1 MITVTF
7 NNKEISIKED
17 CSVLEFIREQK
28 IESTN
33 IAVAV
38 NNQILPSSQWSET
51 VLKDKDRIVAITA
64 SYGG

>member
-1 MITVTF
+1 MITITF
-7 NNKEISIKED
+7 NNKEISIKEN

>member
-7 NNKEISIKED
+7 NNKEISIKEN

-38 NNQILPSSQWSET
+38 NNQILPSSLWSET

>member
-7 NNKEISIKED
+7 NNKEISIKEN

>member
-7 NNKEISIKED
+7 NNKEISIKEN

-28 IESTN
+28 NESTN

>member
-7 NNKEISIKED
+7 NNKYYSIEEN
-17 CSVLEFIREQK
+17 CSVAEFIRQQN
-28 IESTN
+28 IASSN

-38 NNQILPSSQWSET
+38 NNRILPSTQWAEVT
-51 VLKDKDRIVAITA
+51 LNDKDKIVAITA

>member
-7 NNKEISIKED
+7 NNKEISIKEN

-51 VLKDKDRIVAITA
+51 ILKDKDRIVAITA